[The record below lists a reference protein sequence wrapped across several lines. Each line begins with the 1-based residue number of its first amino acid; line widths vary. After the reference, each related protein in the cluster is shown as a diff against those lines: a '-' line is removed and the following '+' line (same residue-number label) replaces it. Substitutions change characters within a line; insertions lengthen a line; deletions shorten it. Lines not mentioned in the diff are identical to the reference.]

1 MENNINDSYEYIEDD
16 FIENDPSEN
25 NSFFPPREYILIL
38 TLSSILLLIIVEK
51 IFKSIFYF
59 FIPSTFFLIITMII
73 LNLLLLRYL
82 IITTIFIGR
91 NSIIKFYFR
100 AFVAKKKAKL
110 LIQYFSNYN
119 AKIDNILNYQNIE
132 ENFKNPYHLISR
144 SKIIDKYISIY
155 ENIDKKYG
163 NLSSYSKNFY
173 DQLLSLRNQIDSSPL
188 KEIYYKIEQ
197 NEEIIISDE
206 CKKDLENLKNKVNQ
220 VENLLIKFRESKAL
234 VPNLFNIKEVIFNDI
249 MQSKEF
255 VREYS
260 LFRKPN
266 TQQIIINT
274 EDDIK
279 LDCLLIYANNK
290 NEKGE
295 NVGKSQNLIIVCG
308 PNLIPYDNL
317 ITSWDIDILY
327 SNNNIDLLLWNY
339 RGYGFSEGSANFD
352 NICKDV
358 LSVYDYI
365 TSNYSYNKIGVYG
378 FSIGGIAACH
388 LANNRNIN
396 LLIADRTFSS
406 TQEVLEQLYL
416 GKYLIYFGK
425 ILLITFVDNTANYL
439 SAKCNKIM
447 LNDVQDQIILDNIS
461 LKSSFAKHIIFKIF
475 NDTNPEFNIR
485 NIKSYN
491 ILDYALE
498 PEQSAQIYNSFKY
511 TISFLKNK
519 NQRKIAESININ
531 EYFSD
536 NNKIERLNIEN
547 INDNINENMNAE
559 LKINNINNILNNNQS
574 INVKEFLDSF
584 YDKLKLIYSNFFCPN
599 NSFDFFLD
607 FQCKKMNFNNFFNSL
622 IVYGP
627 EDLTIKNYLI
637 CNTKYTENEL
647 NSFITE
653 IDKLLNNEEYK
664 KINETSIHQRLS
676 HFNECLKNL
685 KIFIAGLNM
694 EEIENKWLKQIK
706 GLLIPLNCGHTSFY
720 YDDRI
725 VNTLIYLIKETFNS
739 NDSIAI
745 DPLLLENNI

>member
-1 MENNINDSYEYIEDD
+1 MDNNINDSYEYIEDD

-38 TLSSILLLIIVEK
+38 ILSSILLLIIVEK

-82 IITTIFIGR
+82 IITTIFIGS

-100 AFVAKKKAKL
+100 SFVAKKKAKL
-110 LIQYFSNYN
+110 FIQYFSNYIT
-119 AKIDNILNYQNIE
+119 KIDNILNYQNIE
-132 ENFKNPYHLISR
+132 DNYKNPYHLISK
-144 SKIIDKYISIY
+144 SKIIDKYINIY

-163 NLSSYSKNFY
+163 NLSSYAKNFY
-173 DQLLSLRNQIDSSPL
+173 EHLLSLKNQIDNSPL

-197 NEEIIISDE
+197 NEDIIINEE
-206 CKKDLENLKNKVNQ
+206 CRKELENIKNKVN
-220 VENLLIKFRESKAL
+220 EIKNLLIEFRESKSL
-234 VPNLFNIKEVIFNDI
+234 LPNLLNIKGVIYNDI
-249 MQSKEF
+249 IQSKEF

-260 LFRKPN
+260 LFKKPN
-266 TQQIIINT
+266 AKQIIIT
-274 EDDIK
+274 MEDDTK
-279 LDCLLIYANNK
+279 LDCLLICSNNK
-290 NEKGE
+290 NEKGDDL
-295 NVGKSQNLIIVCG
+295 KSQNLIIVCG

-317 ITSWDIDILY
+317 VTSWDIDTLY
-327 SNNNIDLLLWNY
+327 TSNNIDLLLWNY
-339 RGYGFSEGSANFD
+339 RGYGFSEGSVNFD
-352 NICKDV
+352 NICSDV
-358 LSVYDYI
+358 LSVYDYVVN
-365 TSNYSYNKIGVYG
+365 NYSYNKIGVYG

-406 TQEVLEQLYL
+406 TREVLEQLYL

-425 ILLITFVDNTANYL
+425 ILFITFVDNTSNYS

-447 LNDVQDQIILDNIS
+447 LNDVQDQIIIDNIS
-461 LKSSFAKHIIFKIF
+461 LKSSFTKHIIYKIF
-475 NDTNPEFNIR
+475 NETNPEFNIR

-498 PEQSAQIYNSFKY
+498 PEQSTQIFNSFKY
-511 TISFLKNK
+511 TINFLKNK
-519 NQRKIAESININ
+519 NQRKIADTININ
-531 EYFSD
+531 EYYPD
-536 NNKIERLNIEN
+536 NNKNEKLNIDN
-547 INDNINENMNAE
+547 INDNNMNDNLNAV
-559 LKINNINNILNNNQS
+559 LRINNINNNQNV
-574 INVKEFLDSF
+574 NVKEFLDSF
-584 YDKLKLIYSNFFCPN
+584 YEKLKSIYSNFFCPN
-599 NSFDFFLD
+599 NSFEFFLD
-607 FQCKKMNFNNFFNSL
+607 YQCKKMNFNNFFNSL
-622 IVYGP
+622 IIYGS

-637 CNTKYTENEL
+637 CNIKYTENEL

-653 IDKLLNNEEYK
+653 VDKLLNNEEYK
-664 KINETSIHQRLS
+664 KINETLLFQKLS

-685 KIFIAGLNM
+685 KTFVLSLNM

-706 GLLIPLNCGHTSFY
+706 GILIPLNCGHTSFY